1 MKAFKVLGNEA
12 NFQNTATRRLL
23 ECIKGRKLGE
33 GKGKKGLIWET
44 YRWNKHNFQQKIA
57 KNTIFGGCFGA
68 EFFLHDCVEQ
78 QREFQFPM
86 P

>member
-12 NFQNTATRRLL
+12 NFRNTATRRLL

-44 YRWNKHNFQQKIA
+44 YRWDKHNFQQKIA
-57 KNTIFGGCFGA
+57 KNTSLKVQIVDWDNEKKEIVSHGRAGI
-68 EFFLHDCVEQ
+68 
-78 QREFQFPM
+78 
-86 P
+86 